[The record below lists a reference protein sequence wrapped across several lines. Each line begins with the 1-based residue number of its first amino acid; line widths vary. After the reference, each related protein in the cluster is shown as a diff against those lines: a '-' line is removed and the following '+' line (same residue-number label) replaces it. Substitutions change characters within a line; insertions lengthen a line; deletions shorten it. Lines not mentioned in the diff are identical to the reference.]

1 MLSTSHAHQALLA
14 DQPSTSTGQ
23 SELRTK
29 IRPKD
34 NRTRANPAEA
44 YPQSRV
50 TRTQSLRDVR
60 EEAEQAEANSTS
72 KETSGSGKKHSA
84 RGPDGRFAR
93 KRPEDKP

>member
-1 MLSTSHAHQALLA
+1 MLA

-23 SELRTK
+23 SELRRK

-72 KETSGSGKKHSA
+72 KETSESGKKHSA